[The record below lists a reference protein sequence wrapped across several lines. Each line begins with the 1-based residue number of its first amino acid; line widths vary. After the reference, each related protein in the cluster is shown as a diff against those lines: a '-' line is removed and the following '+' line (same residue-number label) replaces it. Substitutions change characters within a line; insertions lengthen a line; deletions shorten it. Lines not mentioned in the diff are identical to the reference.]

1 MESGDRPSRDELKRR
16 LKAARE
22 ARRSTPH
29 QPNPPNTPVDLQ
41 SMLLSA
47 GLDDAQLIRMAGG
60 LGRNP
65 RAMRDQLNNLVTTL
79 SQAAS
84 NAPASQ
90 NEADGANDN
99 DDDDGDEELPPSSS

>member
-1 MESGDRPSRDELKRR
+1 
-16 LKAARE
+16 
-22 ARRSTPH
+22 
-29 QPNPPNTPVDLQ
+29 
-41 SMLLSA
+41 MLLSA